1 MSAVLNERRKL
12 RPDIVRRL
20 NRARQF
26 VEDHF
31 DRHIRL
37 DDMAAA
43 AFMSS
48 AHFLRQFKQ
57 QFDITPYQY
66 LTECRL
72 LAAQKLLVETETA
85 ITDIV
90 FASGFGNRSAFS
102 RLFKERCGLSPLE
115 YRRRHRVRPAPS
127 RTRPQ
132 REGYRTGSA
141 FR

>member
-1 MSAVLNERRKL
+1 MAAVATERRKL
-12 RPDIVRRL
+12 RPDIERRL
-20 NRARQF
+20 NRARDF
-26 VEDHF
+26 IEDSY
-31 DRHIRL
+31 DRPIRL
-37 DDMAAA
+37 DDMAAS

-72 LAAQKLLVETETA
+72 RAAQKLLVDTNIA

-115 YRRRHRVRPAPS
+115 FRRRYRAKARVRAES
-127 RTRPQ
+127 GR
-132 REGYRTGSA
+132 GAYRSDSA
-141 FR
+141 FG

>member
-1 MSAVLNERRKL
+1 MAAVLTERRQL

-20 NRARQF
+20 NRARKF
-26 VEDHF
+26 VDDNY

-37 DDMAAA
+37 DDMAAS

-66 LTECRL
+66 LTGCRL
-72 LAAQKLLVETETA
+72 KAAQKLLLDTEIA

-102 RLFKERCGLSPLE
+102 RLFKERCGVSPLE
-115 YRRRHRVRPAPS
+115 FRRHYPR
-127 RTRPQ
+127 
-132 REGYRTGSA
+132 
-141 FR
+141 

>member
-1 MSAVLNERRKL
+1 MAAVMTERRKL

-20 NRARQF
+20 NRARKF
-26 VEDHF
+26 VEDNY
-31 DRHIRL
+31 DRHIQL
-37 DDMAAA
+37 DDIAAS

-57 QFDITPYQY
+57 QFDITPYQF

-72 LAAQKLLVETETA
+72 HAAQRLLIDTQIS

-102 RLFKERCGLSPLE
+102 RLFKERCGISPLE
-115 YRRRHRVRPAPS
+115 FRRRNRASAMRRATPARDRYRP
-127 RTRPQ
+127 R
-132 REGYRTGSA
+132 SA
-141 FR
+141 FG

>member
-1 MSAVLNERRKL
+1 MTAATTARQL

-20 NRARQF
+20 NRSRQYI
-26 VEDHF
+26 EDQY
-31 DRHIRL
+31 DRHITL

-72 LAAQKLLVETETA
+72 QAAQELLLNTEIA

-90 FASGFGNRSAFS
+90 FASGFGNRSAVS
-102 RLFKERCGLSPLE
+102 RLFKERCGVSPLE
-115 YRRRHRVRPAPS
+115 FRRLYPRA
-127 RTRPQ
+127 
-132 REGYRTGSA
+132 ESA
-141 FR
+141 MR

>member
-1 MSAVLNERRKL
+1 MVAVLSERRQL
-12 RPDIVRRL
+12 RPDIVRRI
-20 NRARQF
+20 NRARKF
-26 VEDHF
+26 VDDNY

-37 DDMAAA
+37 DDMAAS

-66 LTECRL
+66 LTGCRL
-72 LAAQKLLVETETA
+72 KAAQKLLLDTEIA

-102 RLFKERCGLSPLE
+102 RLFKERCGVSPLE
-115 YRRRHRVRPAPS
+115 FRRHYPR
-127 RTRPQ
+127 
-132 REGYRTGSA
+132 
-141 FR
+141 

>member
-1 MSAVLNERRKL
+1 MAMAAHTQTRQL

-26 VEDHF
+26 IEDNY
-31 DRHIRL
+31 DSHICL

-57 QFDITPYQY
+57 QFRITPYQY
-66 LTECRL
+66 LTDCRL
-72 LAAQKLLVETETA
+72 QAAQELLLNTEIA

-102 RLFKERCGLSPLE
+102 RLFKERCGVSPLE
-115 YRRRHRVRPAPS
+115 FRRLYPRHD
-127 RTRPQ
+127 
-132 REGYRTGSA
+132 
-141 FR
+141 

>member
-1 MSAVLNERRKL
+1 MSAVLTEPRKL

-20 NRARQF
+20 HRARQF
-26 VEDHF
+26 VEDNY
-31 DRHIRL
+31 DRQIRL

-57 QFDITPYQY
+57 QFEITTYQY

-72 LAAQKLLVETETA
+72 QAARKLLLETDTA

-115 YRRRHRVRPAPS
+115 YRRRNRARAAPRA
-127 RTRPQ
+127 RTLG
-132 REGYRTGSA
+132 EGYRSDSTFA
-141 FR
+141 